1 MERERER
8 ETDLMVV
15 VYFRPSNQPG
25 DLAAFA
31 VRAAETD
38 PNASAESLAPPNA
51 PIGGVISIESASASA
66 AASASNDDSY
76 SYLLTAF
83 ASGPVA
89 APTNATNG
97 SFVPTD
103 IISDTT
109 ILSMSATMSSSAA
122 MSTSAG
128 SSESSSV
135 SKVTSVVMVTPTPTS
150 SPVLSSSMSVT
161 SSSPARSATTKTGA
175 AGRVGVGDM
184 GLAMLTLVVLVGI
197 ILSMG

>member
-1 MERERER
+1 MCC
-8 ETDLMVV
+8 
-15 VYFRPSNQPG
+15 FRPSNQPG

-38 PNASAESLAPPNA
+38 PNASAESLAPANA

-97 SFVPTD
+97 SYVPTG

-109 ILSMSATMSSSAA
+109 ILSTSAT

-128 SSESSSV
+128 SSGSSG
-135 SKVTSVVMVTPTPTS
+135 SKVTSVVMVIPTPTS
-150 SPVLSSSMSVT
+150 SSALTTIMSAT
-161 SSSPARSATTKTGA
+161 SSSPAPSATTKTGA
-175 AGRVGVGDM
+175 AGRVRAGDM
-184 GLAMLTLVVLVGI
+184 GLAMLSLVVLVGMMF
-197 ILSMG
+197 SVG

>member
-1 MERERER
+1 MV
-8 ETDLMVV
+8 MVV
-15 VYFRPSNQPG
+15 VCFRPSNQPG

-51 PIGGVISIESASASA
+51 PIGGVISIESASAV
-66 AASASNDDSY
+66 ASASNDDSY

-97 SFVPTD
+97 SYVPTG

-109 ILSMSATMSSSAA
+109 RQSSATMSLSGAP
-122 MSTSAG
+122 STSAG
-128 SSESSSV
+128 SSGSSV
-135 SKVTSVVMVTPTPTS
+135 GKVTSVVMVTPASSLVAASSTS
-150 SPVLSSSMSVT
+150 VI
-161 SSSPARSATTKTGA
+161 SSSPAPSATTKKGA

-184 GLAMLTLVVLVGI
+184 GLVMLPLVVLVGI
-197 ILSMG
+197 MLSVG